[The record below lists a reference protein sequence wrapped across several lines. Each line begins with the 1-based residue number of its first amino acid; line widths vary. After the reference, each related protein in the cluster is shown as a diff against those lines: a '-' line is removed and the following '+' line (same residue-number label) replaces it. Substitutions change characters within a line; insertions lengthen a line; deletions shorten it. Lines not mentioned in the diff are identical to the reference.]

1 MNTKKWMIVGIVS
14 LVAGASFYAAENS
27 EAAHD
32 EHSEAAHDEHDDHAG
47 HNHAAPTAKQAPVA
61 HVVEEEEHDDH
72 AGHSHAEPGAK
83 KTPVAQADAGHDED
97 EDEENVLHL
106 TPEQRKRFGIV
117 LGTASAGTL
126 RNEIRLSGEIS
137 FNEDRLSHLSP
148 RVAGIVREVHKT
160 IGDSVKTGEVL
171 AVIDSRELADAKA
184 DYLAAKARAALAEKM
199 QLRERALREQKVTS
213 EQELLDAEQTLAE
226 AQITLRSL
234 EQKLYALGLSE
245 QIVAA
250 LDDQPGKAITRY
262 EICSPIDGII
272 SAKHIS
278 LGESLE
284 ADADIFT
291 IVDTD
296 SVWINLA
303 VHARHL
309 TSVHKGN
316 EVLVRSDHD
325 ETEQQGHVAMVSPF
339 VDKMTRS
346 ATARV
351 ILDNTEGLWVPGTF
365 ATGFITASADE
376 LPVVVPRSAVQ
387 SIEGRDVVFIEHEGE
402 FEMASVSLG
411 RSDSKSVEI
420 KSGLT
425 AGTPYVSEGAFELK
439 ATVVTSALDAHAGH
453 GH

>member
-14 LVAGASFYAAENS
+14 LVAGTSFYAAEN
-27 EAAHD
+27 
-32 EHSEAAHDEHDDHAG
+32 SEAAHDEHDDHAG
-47 HNHAAPTAKQAPVA
+47 HNHAAPA
-61 HVVEEEEHDDH
+61 
-72 AGHSHAEPGAK
+72 AK
-83 KTPVAQADAGHDED
+83 KSPVAQAKVSHAEDEHDEHAGHNHAAPVAKKAVVVEAEADHDED
-97 EDEENVLHL
+97 EQEENVLLL

-117 LGTASAGTL
+117 LSTAGAGTL

-137 FNEDRLSHLSP
+137 FNEDNLSHLSP

-160 IGDSVKTGEVL
+160 IGDSVKAGEVL

-199 QLRERALREQKVTS
+199 QLREQTLREQKVTS
-213 EQELLDAEQTLAE
+213 EQELLDAEQALAE

-245 QIVAA
+245 QVVAA

-262 EICSPIDGII
+262 EICSPIDGIVT
-272 SAKHIS
+272 SKHIS

-291 IVDTD
+291 IVNTD

-303 VHARHL
+303 VHTRHL
-309 TSVHKGN
+309 ASVRKGN

-351 ILDNTEGLWVPGTF
+351 VLDNTPGLWVPGIF
-365 ATGFITASADE
+365 ATGFITASTDE
-376 LPVVVPRSAVQ
+376 LSVVVPRSAVQ
-387 SIEGRDVVFIEHEGE
+387 SIEGRDVVFVEHEGE
-402 FEMASVSLG
+402 FEIAPVSLG

-439 ATVVTSALDAHAGH
+439 ATVVTSALDSHAGH